1 MGNESFPIHA
11 PFIIGQSW
19 GMIPWAIHAPFSF
32 PIHWE
37 FCSLPIHGESPW
49 PIQGPVYCHGPF
61 IGLGA
66 CAVEESLKATLQ
78 LLSMITEYQ
87 RLNVSEQ
94 KGRLAHS
101 AQ

>member
-61 IGLGA
+61 MGLGA
-66 CAVEESLKATLQ
+66 CAVAPPRPRLSTMLKKDAEPALGPTW
-78 LLSMITEYQ
+78 
-87 RLNVSEQ
+87 
-94 KGRLAHS
+94 
-101 AQ
+101 